1 MLRMNELNM
10 RAARAEQRVL
20 ELEQLLREHA
30 LGGAHDDT
38 CDDSEILTPLP
49 QHVCLEVRWICF
61 LRTFFKPFSISKSL
75 HASYEQVDYVCHD
88 LEQVDLIL
96 GHQDLM

>member
-1 MLRMNELNM
+1 MLLKMNELNM

-30 LGGAHDDT
+30 LGGAPDDT

-49 QHVCLEVRWICF
+49 QHVCLEVRSIRF
-61 LRTFFKPFSISKSL
+61 FDNILKTFFHFQMYTCITR
-75 HASYEQVDYVCHD
+75 AS
-88 LEQVDLIL
+88 
-96 GHQDLM
+96 

>member
-1 MLRMNELNM
+1 M

-30 LGGAHDDT
+30 LGGAPDDT

-49 QHVCLEVRWICF
+49 QHVCLEVRSIRF
-61 LRTFFKPFSISKSL
+61 LITFFKPFSISKSL
-75 HASYEQVDYVCHD
+75 HASQEQVDYIYQD
-88 LEQVDLIL
+88 LEQVDHIW
-96 GHQDLM
+96 GHQDLMC

>member
-30 LGGAHDDT
+30 VGGAHDDT

-61 LRTFFKPFSISKSL
+61 LIKKFKLFPFPNLYMHHLSKL
-75 HASYEQVDYVCHD
+75 TIFVKT
-88 LEQVDLIL
+88 
-96 GHQDLM
+96 